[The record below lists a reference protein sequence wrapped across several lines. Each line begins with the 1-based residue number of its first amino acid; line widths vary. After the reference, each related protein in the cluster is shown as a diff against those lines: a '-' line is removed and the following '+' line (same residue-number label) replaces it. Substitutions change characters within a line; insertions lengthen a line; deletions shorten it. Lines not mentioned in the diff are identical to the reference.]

1 MSYNHLLLFHLWF
14 LIPVAYKQL
23 PSPMITLQL
32 KKLDV
37 LRSCFSIKNQL
48 LLQLRMIYIDCFS
61 SKGRDVYQNR
71 SNFSSPRLHCSKVV
85 PWLFDLWMGIFRER
99 RAFERKCWVANV
111 HKIKH
116 TCIPWDFNQSS
127 ISIVCLLSEQV
138 INVFI

>member
-1 MSYNHLLLFHLWF
+1 MAFGTVGVIRYAQGALLKGEKHSMSYNHLLLFHLWF

-37 LRSCFSIKNQL
+37 LRSCFSFKNQL

-71 SNFSSPRLHCSKVV
+71 SNFSSPCLHCSKVV
-85 PWLFDLWMGIFRER
+85 PWLFDLWIGIFRER
-99 RAFERKCWVANV
+99 RVIGLKNYLKENAGWPM
-111 HKIKH
+111 
-116 TCIPWDFNQSS
+116 CIR
-127 ISIVCLLSEQV
+127 
-138 INVFI
+138 